1 MRNLPAPKVLAP
13 RLTGSLNAETAAAVV
28 ASTIGIPSL
37 TLVESSN
44 ALGAEVGPLNDNQ
57 RANKAY
63 QFRHKAALD
72 EMNLSLPT
80 QPDNGDEERYPKRI
94 GNYSKGLPHN
104 ALGEVDLSAYNALLH
119 AMATGAPSDFDAVA
133 LGGSLK
139 QTNPQSALAF
149 ELDAADSHHLACPA
163 PPAFASEDEAEHLRN
178 RLAVCSCFRSRH
190 VVSIPN
196 ILSMRMLPPRGAGC
210 APRD

>member
-1 MRNLPAPKVLAP
+1 MAQEYTPVAPGRRRFMEQIGGA
-13 RLTGSLNAETAAAVV
+13 TAAAVV

-80 QPDNGDEERYPKRI
+80 QPDNGDEERYAKRI

-104 ALGEVDLSAYNALLH
+104 GLGEVDLSAYNALLH
-119 AMATGAPSDFDAVA
+119 AMATGAPSDFDAIA
-133 LGGSLK
+133 LGGTFK

-149 ELDAADSHHLACPA
+149 ELDAAD
-163 PPAFASEDEAEHLRN
+163 
-178 RLAVCSCFRSRH
+178 
-190 VVSIPN
+190 
-196 ILSMRMLPPRGAGC
+196 
-210 APRD
+210 